1 MALSHEI
8 ITLSNSTPT
17 ILTVPFA
24 SEPDYA
30 QSLSISIQ
38 NLDTSKYAY
47 IGGSGVNSSS
57 YGFRLSP
64 GQSVQFDIN
73 PFDELYAVC
82 SDTSMQ
88 VAIIRVKH

>member
-1 MALSHEI
+1 MSIAHQLV
-8 ITLSNSTPT
+8 TLSNSTPT

-24 SEPDYA
+24 SEPDYS

-38 NLDTSKYAY
+38 NLDSSKYAY
-47 IGGSGVNSSS
+47 IGNSGVSSSS

-64 GQSVQFDIN
+64 GQSVSFDLA
-73 PFDELYAVC
+73 PQDELYAVC

-88 VAIIRVKH
+88 VAVIRIQH